1 MSRSDSGSPFTCAR
15 AVMIVC
21 VLLPGAGAARAE
33 VGLTNV
39 TVAPR
44 DAQTATVR
52 FDISWAN
59 SWRHEANHDAAWVF
73 FKVRTDDKADWR
85 HVRLAADKVL
95 NPTGYGQAKGGTP
108 LDFIVPDGDD
118 AFLGMFVRRADYGVG
133 KVVATKVTAAWD
145 FTANKGITKDT
156 KLSVRAFG
164 IEMVFVPEGPFY
176 LGSGGAE
183 AKGFYRYTDG
193 SQSTQPYRV
202 TGPGK
207 IPIGTRDGCL
217 WARDGGMDK
226 DGGEIPAPF
235 PNGYAAFYFMKAQM
249 LPAQYDA
256 FLGMLDEAQVK
267 KRWHPDAATRSGEGP
282 NYAYKTHGGRN
293 PMISWADGAAFTAWA
308 GLRPMTE
315 LEWEK
320 AIRGP
325 RQPRSE
331 EVGPSYWGA
340 NAAHDWWNSLLHDNV
355 ADVRAVTAG
364 TLAGRRFRGTHGD
377 GTPVLPA
384 DWPQEDAVGA
394 GLRSVGIGSM
404 AATRLSD
411 RRHAEGVYPDMK
423 PRSRFRAVRT
433 APMVKSKDSGA
444 GSH

>member
-1 MSRSDSGSPFTCAR
+1 MKRMSVR
-15 AVMIVC
+15 AIC
-21 VLLPGAGAARAE
+21 VVWALGCLGTGAARAQSVRIE
-33 VGLTNV
+33 NV
-39 TVAPR
+39 TVVPR
-44 DAQTATVR
+44 DAKTAAIT
-52 FDISWAN
+52 FDISWSG
-59 SWRHEANHDAAWVF
+59 SWRTEINHDAAWVF
-73 FKVRTDDKADWR
+73 FKIQPKGEATWR
-85 HVRLAADKVL
+85 HARLVADKVID
-95 NPTGYGQAKGGTP
+95 PTGYSAGKGAAVE
-108 LDFIVPDGDD
+108 LVVPDGKDGYTG
-118 AFLGMFVRRADYGVG
+118 LFVRRAAPHVPANLA
-133 KVVATKVTAAWD
+133 VSNVTVLAETPAQN
-145 FTANKGITKDT
+145 TE
-156 KLSVRAFG
+156 VRAFG
-164 IEMVFVPEGPFY
+164 IVMVYVPEGPFY

-217 WARDGGMDK
+217 WARDGGMDE
-226 DGGEIPAPF
+226 DGGEIPASF

-267 KRWHPDAATRSGEGP
+267 KRWHPDATTRSGEGP
-282 NYAYKTHGGRN
+282 NYGYATHGGRN

-325 RQPRSE
+325 RQPRPE

-340 NAAHDWWNSLLHDNV
+340 NAAHHWWNSLLHDNV

-411 RRHAEGVYPDMK
+411 RRHAEEVYPDMK

-444 GSH
+444 GGH

>member
-1 MSRSDSGSPFTCAR
+1 
-15 AVMIVC
+15 VWI
-21 VLLPGAGAARAE
+21 E
-33 VGLTNV
+33 NV
-39 TVAPR
+39 TVVPR
-44 DAQTATVR
+44 DAKTAAIT
-52 FDISWAN
+52 FDISWN
-59 SWRHEANHDAAWVF
+59 GSWRTEINHDAAWVF
-73 FKVRTDDKADWR
+73 FKIQPKGEATWR
-85 HVRLAADKVL
+85 HARLVADKVID
-95 NPTGYGQAKGGTP
+95 PTGYSAGKGAAVE
-108 LDFIVPDGDD
+108 LVVPDGKDGYTG
-118 AFLGMFVRRADYGVG
+118 LFVRRAAPHVPANLA
-133 KVVATKVTAAWD
+133 VSNVTVLAETPAQN
-145 FTANKGITKDT
+145 TE
-156 KLSVRAFG
+156 VRAFG
-164 IEMVFVPEGPFY
+164 IVMVYVPEGPFY

-217 WARDGGMDK
+217 WARDGGMDE
-226 DGGEIPAPF
+226 DGGEIPASF

-256 FLGMLDEAQVK
+256 LLGMLDEAQVK
-267 KRWHPDAATRSGEGP
+267 KRWHPDATTRSGEGP
-282 NYAYKTHGGRN
+282 NYGYATHGGRN

-331 EVGPSYWGA
+331 EVGPSYWGS

-411 RRHAEGVYPDMK
+411 RRHAEEVYPDMK

-444 GSH
+444 GGH

>member
-1 MSRSDSGSPFTCAR
+1 MKRMSVR
-15 AVMIVC
+15 AIC
-21 VLLPGAGAARAE
+21 VVWALGCLGTGAARAQSVRIE
-33 VGLTNV
+33 NV
-39 TVAPR
+39 TVVPR
-44 DAQTATVR
+44 DAKTAAIT
-52 FDISWAN
+52 FDISWN
-59 SWRHEANHDAAWVF
+59 GSWRTEINHDAAWVF
-73 FKVRTDDKADWR
+73 FKIQPKGEATWR
-85 HVRLAADKVL
+85 HARLVADKVID
-95 NPTGYGQAKGGTP
+95 PTGYSAGKGAAVE
-108 LDFIVPDGDD
+108 LVVPDGKDGYTG
-118 AFLGMFVRRADYGVG
+118 LFVRRAAPHVPANLA
-133 KVVATKVTAAWD
+133 VSNVTVLAETPAQN
-145 FTANKGITKDT
+145 TE
-156 KLSVRAFG
+156 VRAFG
-164 IEMVFVPEGPFY
+164 IVMVYVPEGPFY

-217 WARDGGMDK
+217 WARDGGMDE
-226 DGGEIPAPF
+226 DGGEIPASF

-267 KRWHPDAATRSGEGP
+267 KRWHPDATTRSGEGP
-282 NYAYKTHGGRN
+282 NYGYATHGGRN

-340 NAAHDWWNSLLHDNV
+340 NAAYHWWNSLLHDNV

-411 RRHAEGVYPDMK
+411 RRHAEEVYPDMK

>member
-1 MSRSDSGSPFTCAR
+1 MKRMSVR
-15 AVMIVC
+15 AIC
-21 VLLPGAGAARAE
+21 VVWALGCLGTGAAHAQSVRIE
-33 VGLTNV
+33 NV
-39 TVAPR
+39 TVVPR
-44 DAQTATVR
+44 DAKTAAIT
-52 FDISWAN
+52 FDISWN
-59 SWRHEANHDAAWVF
+59 GSWRTEINHDAAWVF
-73 FKVRTDDKADWR
+73 FKIQPKGEATWR
-85 HVRLAADKVL
+85 HARLVADKVID
-95 NPTGYGQAKGGTP
+95 PTSYSAGKGAAVE
-108 LDFIVPDGDD
+108 LVVPDGKDGYTG
-118 AFLGMFVRRADYGVG
+118 LFVRRAAPHVPANLA
-133 KVVATKVTAAWD
+133 VSNVTVLAETPAQN
-145 FTANKGITKDT
+145 TE
-156 KLSVRAFG
+156 VRAFG
-164 IEMVFVPEGPFY
+164 IVMVYVPEGPFY

-217 WARDGGMDK
+217 WARDGGMDE
-226 DGGEIPAPF
+226 DGGEIPASF

-267 KRWHPDAATRSGEGP
+267 KRWHPDATTRSGEGP
-282 NYAYKTHGGRN
+282 NYGYATHGGRN

-325 RQPRSE
+325 RQPRPE
-331 EVGPSYWGA
+331 EVGPSYWGT

-411 RRHAEGVYPDMK
+411 RRHAEEVYPDMK

>member
-1 MSRSDSGSPFTCAR
+1 MKRMSVR
-15 AVMIVC
+15 AIC
-21 VLLPGAGAARAE
+21 VVWALGCLGTGAARAQSVRIE
-33 VGLTNV
+33 NV
-39 TVAPR
+39 TVVPR
-44 DAQTATVR
+44 DAKTAAIT
-52 FDISWAN
+52 FDISWN
-59 SWRHEANHDAAWVF
+59 GSWRTEINHDAAWVF
-73 FKVRTDDKADWR
+73 FKIQPKGEATWR
-85 HVRLAADKVL
+85 HARLVADKVID
-95 NPTGYGQAKGGTP
+95 PTGYSAGKGAAVE
-108 LDFIVPDGDD
+108 LVVPDGKDGYTG
-118 AFLGMFVRRADYGVG
+118 LFVRRAAPHVPANLA
-133 KVVATKVTAAWD
+133 VSNVTVLAETPAQN
-145 FTANKGITKDT
+145 TE
-156 KLSVRAFG
+156 VRAFG
-164 IEMVFVPEGPFY
+164 IVMVYVPEGPFY

-226 DGGEIPAPF
+226 DGGEIPASF

-267 KRWHPDAATRSGEGP
+267 KRWHPDATTRSGEGP
-282 NYAYKTHGGRN
+282 NYGYATHGGRN

-325 RQPRSE
+325 RQPRPE

-340 NAAHDWWNSLLHDNV
+340 NAAHHWWNSLLHDNV

-411 RRHAEGVYPDMK
+411 RRHAEEVYPDMK

-444 GSH
+444 GGH

>member
-1 MSRSDSGSPFTCAR
+1 MKRMSVR
-15 AVMIVC
+15 AIC
-21 VLLPGAGAARAE
+21 VVWALGCLGTGAARAQSVRIE
-33 VGLTNV
+33 NV
-39 TVAPR
+39 TVVPR
-44 DAQTATVR
+44 DAKTAAIT
-52 FDISWAN
+52 FDISWN
-59 SWRHEANHDAAWVF
+59 GSWRTEINHDAAWVF
-73 FKVRTDDKADWR
+73 FKIQPMGEAAWR
-85 HVRLAADKVL
+85 HARLVADKVID
-95 NPTGYGQAKGGTP
+95 PTGYSAGKGAAVE
-108 LDFIVPDGDD
+108 LVVPDGKDGYTG
-118 AFLGMFVRRADYGVG
+118 LFVRRAAPHVPANLAVG
-133 KVVATKVTAAWD
+133 NVTVLAETPAQN
-145 FTANKGITKDT
+145 TE
-156 KLSVRAFG
+156 VRAFG
-164 IEMVFVPEGPFY
+164 IVMVYVPEGPFY

-226 DGGEIPAPF
+226 DGGEIPASF

-267 KRWHPDAATRSGEGP
+267 KRWHPNATTRSGEGP
-282 NYAYKTHGGRN
+282 NYGYATHGGRN

-325 RQPRSE
+325 RQPRPE
-331 EVGPSYWGA
+331 EVGPSYWGS

-384 DWPQEDAVGA
+384 DWPQKDAVGA

-411 RRHAEGVYPDMK
+411 RRHAEEVYPDMK

>member
-1 MSRSDSGSPFTCAR
+1 MSVR
-15 AVMIVC
+15 AIC
-21 VLLPGAGAARAE
+21 VVWALGCLGTGAARAQSVRIE
-33 VGLTNV
+33 NV
-39 TVAPR
+39 TVVPR
-44 DAQTATVR
+44 DAKTAAIT
-52 FDISWAN
+52 FDISWSG
-59 SWRHEANHDAAWVF
+59 SWRTEINHDAAWVF
-73 FKVRTDDKADWR
+73 FKIQPKGEATWR
-85 HVRLAADKVL
+85 HARLVADKVID
-95 NPTGYGQAKGGTP
+95 PTGYSAGKGAAVE
-108 LDFIVPDGDD
+108 LVVPDGKDGYTG
-118 AFLGMFVRRADYGVG
+118 LFVRRAAPHVPANLA
-133 KVVATKVTAAWD
+133 VSNVTVLAETPAQN
-145 FTANKGITKDT
+145 TE
-156 KLSVRAFG
+156 VRAFG
-164 IEMVFVPEGPFY
+164 IVMVYVPEGPFY

-217 WARDGGMDK
+217 WARDGGMDE
-226 DGGEIPAPF
+226 DGGEIPASF

-267 KRWHPDAATRSGEGP
+267 KRWHPDATTRSGEGP
-282 NYAYKTHGGRN
+282 NYGYATHGGRN

-325 RQPRSE
+325 RQPRPE

-340 NAAHDWWNSLLHDNV
+340 NAAHHWWNSLLHDNV

-411 RRHAEGVYPDMK
+411 RRHAEEVYPDMK

-444 GSH
+444 GGH

>member
-1 MSRSDSGSPFTCAR
+1 MKRMSVR
-15 AVMIVC
+15 AIC
-21 VLLPGAGAARAE
+21 VVWALGCLGTGAARAQSVRIE
-33 VGLTNV
+33 NV
-39 TVAPR
+39 TVVPR
-44 DAQTATVR
+44 DAKTAAIT
-52 FDISWAN
+52 FDISWSG
-59 SWRHEANHDAAWVF
+59 SWRTEINHDAAWVF
-73 FKVRTDDKADWR
+73 FKIQPKGEATWR
-85 HVRLAADKVL
+85 HARLVADKVID
-95 NPTGYGQAKGGTP
+95 PTGYSAGKGAAVE
-108 LDFIVPDGDD
+108 LVVPDGRDGYTG
-118 AFLGMFVRRADYGVG
+118 LFVRRAAPHVPANLA
-133 KVVATKVTAAWD
+133 VSNVTVLAETPAQN
-145 FTANKGITKDT
+145 TE
-156 KLSVRAFG
+156 VRAFG
-164 IEMVFVPEGPFY
+164 IVMVYVPEGPFY

-217 WARDGGMDK
+217 WARDGGMDE
-226 DGGEIPAPF
+226 DGGEIPASF

-267 KRWHPDAATRSGEGP
+267 KRWHPDATTRSGEGP
-282 NYAYKTHGGRN
+282 NYGYATHGGRN

-325 RQPRSE
+325 RQPRPE
-331 EVGPSYWGA
+331 EVGPSYWGT

-411 RRHAEGVYPDMK
+411 RRHAEEVYPDMK

-444 GSH
+444 GGH

>member
-1 MSRSDSGSPFTCAR
+1 MKRMSVR
-15 AVMIVC
+15 AIC
-21 VLLPGAGAARAE
+21 VVWALGCLGTGAARAQSVRIE
-33 VGLTNV
+33 NV
-39 TVAPR
+39 TVVPR
-44 DAQTATVR
+44 DAKTAAIT
-52 FDISWAN
+52 FDISWN
-59 SWRHEANHDAAWVF
+59 GSWRTEINHDAAWVF
-73 FKVRTDDKADWR
+73 FKIQPKGEATWR
-85 HVRLAADKVL
+85 HARLVADKVID
-95 NPTGYGQAKGGTP
+95 PTGYSAGKGAAVE
-108 LDFIVPDGDD
+108 LVVPDGKDGYTG
-118 AFLGMFVRRADYGVG
+118 LFVRRAAPHVPANLA
-133 KVVATKVTAAWD
+133 VSNVTVLAETPAQN
-145 FTANKGITKDT
+145 TE
-156 KLSVRAFG
+156 VRAFG
-164 IEMVFVPEGPFY
+164 IVMVYVPEGPFY

-226 DGGEIPAPF
+226 DGGEIPASF

-267 KRWHPDAATRSGEGP
+267 KRWHPDATTRSGEGP
-282 NYAYKTHGGRN
+282 NYGYATHGGRN

-340 NAAHDWWNSLLHDNV
+340 NAAYHWWNSLLHDNV

-411 RRHAEGVYPDMK
+411 RRHAEEVYPDMK

-444 GSH
+444 GGH

>member
-1 MSRSDSGSPFTCAR
+1 MSVR
-15 AVMIVC
+15 AIC
-21 VLLPGAGAARAE
+21 VVWALGCLGTGAARAQSVRIE
-33 VGLTNV
+33 NV
-39 TVAPR
+39 TVVPR
-44 DAQTATVR
+44 DAKTAAIT
-52 FDISWAN
+52 FDISWSG
-59 SWRHEANHDAAWVF
+59 SWRTEINHDAAWVF
-73 FKVRTDDKADWR
+73 FKIQPKGEATWR
-85 HVRLAADKVL
+85 HARLVADKVID
-95 NPTGYGQAKGGTP
+95 PTGYSAGKGAAVE
-108 LDFIVPDGDD
+108 LVVPDGKDGYTG
-118 AFLGMFVRRADYGVG
+118 LFVRRAAPHVPANLA
-133 KVVATKVTAAWD
+133 VSNVTVLAETPAQN
-145 FTANKGITKDT
+145 TE
-156 KLSVRAFG
+156 VRAFG
-164 IEMVFVPEGPFY
+164 IVMVYVPEGPFY

-226 DGGEIPAPF
+226 DGGEIPASF

-267 KRWHPDAATRSGEGP
+267 KRWHPDATTRSGEGP
-282 NYAYKTHGGRN
+282 NYGYATHGGRN

-325 RQPRSE
+325 RQPRPE

-340 NAAHDWWNSLLHDNV
+340 NAAHHWWNSLLHDNV

-411 RRHAEGVYPDMK
+411 RRHAEEVYPDMK

-444 GSH
+444 GGH

>member
-1 MSRSDSGSPFTCAR
+1 MSCLRDGHPFTGAWAAAIACGLLLGTAR
-15 AVMIVC
+15 AGKLRI
-21 VLLPGAGAARAE
+21 E
-33 VGLTNV
+33 NV

-44 DAQTATVR
+44 DALTATVR
-52 FDISWAN
+52 FDIAWGN
-59 SWRHEANHDAAWVF
+59 SWRHEANHDAIWVF
-73 FKVRTDDKADWR
+73 FKVRAEGATDWQ
-85 HVRLAADKVL
+85 HVRLVADKVL
-95 NPTGYGQAKGGTP
+95 NPTGYGHGEGTP
-108 LDFIVPDGDD
+108 LDLIVPDGKDG
-118 AFLGMFVRRADYGVG
+118 FVGMFVRRSGYGAPG
-133 KVVATKVTAAWD
+133 TLSARAVTAVWD
-145 FTANKGITKDT
+145 LTANKNIKDLTK
-156 KLSVRAFG
+156 VRMQAFG
-164 IEMVFVPEGPFY
+164 IQMVYVAEGPFY

-226 DGGEIPAPF
+226 DGGEIPASF

-267 KRWHPDAATRSGEGP
+267 KRWHPDATTRSGEGP
-282 NYAYKTHGGRN
+282 NYGYATHGGRN

-411 RRHAEGVYPDMK
+411 RRHAEEVYPDMK

-433 APMVKSKDSGA
+433 APMVKSKDSGT

>member
-1 MSRSDSGSPFTCAR
+1 MSVR
-15 AVMIVC
+15 AIC
-21 VLLPGAGAARAE
+21 VVWALGCLGTGAARAQSVRIE
-33 VGLTNV
+33 NV
-39 TVAPR
+39 TVVPR
-44 DAQTATVR
+44 DAKTAAIT
-52 FDISWAN
+52 FDISWN
-59 SWRHEANHDAAWVF
+59 GSWRTEINHDAAWVF
-73 FKVRTDDKADWR
+73 FKIQPKGEATWR
-85 HVRLAADKVL
+85 HARLVADKVID
-95 NPTGYGQAKGGTP
+95 PTGYSAGKGAAVE
-108 LDFIVPDGDD
+108 LVVPDGKDGYTG
-118 AFLGMFVRRADYGVG
+118 LFVRRAAPHVPANLA
-133 KVVATKVTAAWD
+133 VSNVTVLAETPAQN
-145 FTANKGITKDT
+145 TE
-156 KLSVRAFG
+156 VRAFG
-164 IEMVFVPEGPFY
+164 IVMVYVPEGPFY

-226 DGGEIPAPF
+226 DGGEIPASF

-267 KRWHPDAATRSGEGP
+267 KRWHPDATTRSGEGP
-282 NYAYKTHGGRN
+282 NYGYATHGGRN

-325 RQPRSE
+325 RQPRPE

-340 NAAHDWWNSLLHDNV
+340 NAAHHWWNSLLHDNV

-411 RRHAEGVYPDMK
+411 RRHAEEVYPDMK

-444 GSH
+444 GGH